1 MLSFFRSNQFFV
13 AFLLALYVILIHSG
27 ALLGQVQPIEAMP
40 EGGLLY
46 KLWFAWT
53 LDKPFYSAS
62 IAAFL
67 VFIQAVSVNVLAD
80 EFRLMGERNWFPGL
94 FYALIASALP
104 EFLFVSAP
112 LVAATFIPFSL
123 RRIYHAHQKPNVLD
137 AIFDAALWISVASL
151 FYPPALFLLVAA
163 FTGVG
168 VVRIFRLKER
178 FVLLLGAFIPL
189 FLAWLWFFWA
199 DTGASFRD
207 LQWGYLFQWFQ
218 FDIVWDTVQI
228 LKIALMGLLIL
239 AILIGLV
246 ASSGRKG
253 NQIQKFIAVLYWF
266 LLIGVLSIFLR
277 SEWAWQNLLL
287 SAASMGILLA
297 QSFQN
302 VRNRLWAELGHL
314 GILLFIL
321 FIQFADFFLNV
332 SYSVF

>member
-1 MLSFFRSNQFFV
+1 VLSFFRSNQFFI
-13 AFLLALYVILIHSG
+13 AFPLALYVILIHTG
-27 ALLGQVQPIEAMP
+27 ALLGHVQPPETMP

-46 KLWFAWT
+46 QVWFSWT
-53 LDKPFYSAS
+53 ADKSFYSAL
-62 IAAFL
+62 IAIFL

-104 EFLFVSAP
+104 DFLYVSAP

-123 RRIYHAHQKPNVLD
+123 RRIYHAYQKPNVSD

-163 FTGVG
+163 FAGVE
-168 VVRIFRLKER
+168 VVRVFRLNER
-178 FVLLLGAFIPL
+178 FAFLLGAFVPL

-199 DTGASFRD
+199 DTGGAFRE
-207 LQWGYLFQWFQ
+207 LQWGHLFQWCHFN
-218 FDIVWDTVQI
+218 FVWDG
-228 LKIALMGLLIL
+228 ALIL
-239 AILIGLV
+239 RIIFVVLLAFGILAGLG

-253 NQIQKFIAVLYWF
+253 NQIQKFIIVLYWF
-266 LLIGVLSIFLR
+266 LLIGSLSIFLR
-277 SEWAWQNLLL
+277 NEWGWQHLLL
-287 SAASMGILLA
+287 SAASMGILISQL
-297 QSFQN
+297 FQN
-302 VRNRLWAELGHL
+302 FRNRLWAELWHF

-321 FIQFADFFLNV
+321 IIQFADFFLNV